1 MRPELR
7 VINFSSTRHR
17 PVTLVL
23 YCPSCPLESLHPLAG
38 RSGPPSPTSFL
49 PGPSFVRASSI
60 GEPLALKT
68 GSEPLIHFAQT
79 ICKHPHDFQTE
90 MRRLLHEGDKSLF
103 IKSNQLTRSL
113 GHDGCAP
120 RFRLYY

>member
-1 MRPELR
+1 MRLELR

-17 PVTLVL
+17 PVTLFL
-23 YCPSCPLESLHPLAG
+23 YYPSCPLESHHPLAR
-38 RSGPPSPTSFL
+38 RSGPPSSTSLL
-49 PGPSFVRASSI
+49 PGSSFVRVSSI
-60 GEPLALKT
+60 KEPLAPKT

-90 MRRLLHEGDKSLF
+90 MRRLLYEGDKSLF

-113 GHDGCAP
+113 CHDRCT
-120 RFRLYY
+120 